1 MTVIATGTSSS
12 ETNGPPPRK
21 KICLSLSGKGRT
33 KPPVTV
39 AEADSTSEMSVT
51 VNRADPNKRR
61 VKRNFTASDGRL
73 RREALTGPLEPGMM
87 LNGFVSDS
95 VNSIAASDDSPGSD
109 VPPVAT
115 ICNLGNTCFLNSIL
129 YTLRFAPHF
138 LHKLHHLVNDLADA
152 AARNNTSKVKSS
164 SLGRSIGLS
173 NKHYWNMEQMRT
185 SNENCTKKRVQ
196 TVTEKLHEVYESLH
210 SAELKESTEPF
221 QPEIFLHA
229 LREVNPIFEGNQQHD
244 AHELLGCLLNYMRE
258 TCQDLSKQ
266 LESHQNSELCNGTC
280 SSDDGKKETKGSLL
294 AHVGLSSSTSSISSG
309 KWNVR
314 KSWKR
319 KKPSNESIFKPNRTV
334 KNGSQS
340 SVISNGTLTAQQANS
355 EDPTSSIESATNEP
369 RILVNGEVHE
379 AGEGDSSSKENGS
392 CSLRPLQETD
402 EGDHAE
408 DKTRLN
414 FIEEDFE
421 GVSVLCT
428 RCLECECVTERKETF
443 YEIGVPIAS
452 DQDPEKREDCE
463 QISELYRSSIVT
475 EELLLNVNKYWCEH
489 CLRYNEARRSVKYES
504 LPPLL
509 ILHLKRFSSTFGSMV
524 CMSKVNDYMPTPLI
538 LDCFCDE
545 CLEAISKDEDVKH
558 RYQLYGVIMHLGATI
573 ASGHYVAYVRAAD
586 PISEYRSCDKDK
598 RKTASL
604 VATNATK
611 GSNQPDG
618 EKARGL
624 LRFFSKTKSNNSDTV
639 SSNHLGNP
647 HYRNTCRSL
656 DCCGVR
662 MNKAYQPADSKA
674 HAVNGCGNEEEV
686 EDEGPEPSWLECDDE
701 TVRVL
706 TRQQLED
713 ILAPKQSKNSSL
725 TPYLLFYSR
734 IP

>member
-1 MTVIATGTSSS
+1 MGAEKMTIISDKTSAS

-21 KICLSLSGKGRT
+21 KICLSLSGKGKT
-33 KPPVTV
+33 KPSVTV
-39 AEADSTSEMSVT
+39 AEADSPSEMSVT
-51 VNRADPNKRR
+51 VNRGDLNKRR
-61 VKRNFTASDGRL
+61 VVRVRKDA
-73 RREALTGPLEPGMM
+73 LEPGMM
-87 LNGFVSDS
+87 LNGFVPDS

-129 YTLRFAPHF
+129 YTLRFAPYF
-138 LHKLHHLVNDLADA
+138 LHKLHHLVNDLADV
-152 AARNNTSKVKSS
+152 AARNNAKVKSS

-173 NKHYWNMEQMRT
+173 RKYYWDMEQMRA
-185 SNENCTKKRVQ
+185 SGENCAKKRVQ
-196 TVTEKLHEVYESLH
+196 IVTEKLHEVYESLH

-221 QPEIFLHA
+221 QPEIFLRA

-258 TCQDLSKQ
+258 TCQELTKQ
-266 LESHQNSELCNGTC
+266 LETHPNPELCNGA
-280 SSDDGKKETKGSLL
+280 SSCEDVKKETKGSLL
-294 AHVGLSSSTSSISSG
+294 AHVGLSSSTSSIVSGG
-309 KWNVR
+309 KWGMR

-319 KKPSNESIFKPNRTV
+319 KKPLGENILKTNRST
-334 KNGSQS
+334 KNGSQT
-340 SVISNGTLTAQQANS
+340 SVINNGNSAPHSSNGDS
-355 EDPTSSIESATNEP
+355 TSNIENAPNEP
-369 RILVNGEVHE
+369 RILVNGEVH
-379 AGEGDSSSKENGS
+379 DTTDVDNTNKENGS
-392 CSLRPLQETD
+392 CTLRPLQEGD
-402 EGDHAE
+402 EGETTD

-428 RCLECECVTERKETF
+428 RCLECECVTERKEAF

-452 DQDPEKREDCE
+452 DQDPEKREDSD
-463 QISELYRSSIVT
+463 QISVLYRSSIVT
-475 EELLLNVNKYWCEH
+475 EELLQSANKYWCEH
-489 CLRYNEARRSVKYES
+489 CLRYNEARRSVRYES

-524 CMSKVNDYMPTPLI
+524 CMSKVNDYMPTPLV
-538 LDCFCDE
+538 LDCFCVE
-545 CLEAISKDEDVKH
+545 CLEATAQEQGVKH

-586 PISEYRSCDKDK
+586 PIADYRSCDKEK

-604 VATNATK
+604 IATNTTK
-611 GSNQPDG
+611 GPSQPDG

-624 LRFFSKTKSNNSDTV
+624 LRFFSKSKSSNSDNV
-639 SSNHLGNP
+639 STNHLTNSQ
-647 HYRNTCRSL
+647 YRNTCRSL

-662 MNKAYQPADSKA
+662 MSKAYQPGDSKVSTA
-674 HAVNGCGNEEEV
+674 NGCANDDDAEE
-686 EDEGPEPSWLECDDE
+686 EGPEPSWLECDDE

-706 TRQQLED
+706 TPQQLED